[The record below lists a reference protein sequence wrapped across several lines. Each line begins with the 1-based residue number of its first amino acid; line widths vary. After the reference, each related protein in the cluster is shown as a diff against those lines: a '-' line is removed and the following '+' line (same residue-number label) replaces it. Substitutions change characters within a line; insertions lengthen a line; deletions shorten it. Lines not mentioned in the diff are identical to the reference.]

1 MIEGCPNNEKEGDEN
16 AIKSKVSSFKESLEI
31 LEGRLGGE
39 NKNTIIAIEAQIR
52 NKQEEIRE
60 LEEKLEEMKS
70 GHA

>member
-1 MIEGCPNNEKEGDEN
+1 MIEGYPNNEKEGDEN